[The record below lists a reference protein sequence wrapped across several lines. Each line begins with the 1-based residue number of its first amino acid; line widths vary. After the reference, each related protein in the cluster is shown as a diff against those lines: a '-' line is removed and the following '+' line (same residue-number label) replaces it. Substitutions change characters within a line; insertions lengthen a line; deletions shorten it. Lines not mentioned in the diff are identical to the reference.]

1 MEEAFLHQMCNVS
14 SPLGLQRLV
23 IVDKCLKVKAHKI
36 TAGSKARYCK

>member
-23 IVDKCLKVKAHKI
+23 IVDIAI
-36 TAGSKARYCK
+36 NISK